1 MCWEQALTT
10 QTPTDL
16 RCCNNSTSSSSVF
29 GEFVLHRFSSSAI
42 EGVCVALDGPR
53 VRPLRLLLLAL
64 ISCVCWRWADVTV
77 AEKFIYSLMLYT
89 LFLLHS
95 VGGGSCWSLGRVT
108 PWTSRQ
114 LIAEP
119 QLRSHSHLRPILCS
133 KFLIVRMFL
142 DCVRIQENLKRTRT
156 PGEHGDPR
164 KTPWI
169 EHAMF
174 LLGGDRPS

>member
-1 MCWEQALTT
+1 MDHLCAGSKPSPPRHP
-10 QTPTDL
+10 QT
-16 RCCNNSTSSSSVF
+16 CSSSVF

-64 ISCVCWRWADVTV
+64 VGCVCWRWADVAV

-89 LFLLHS
+89 RFLLHS
-95 VGGGSCWSLGRVT
+95 GAGWGPAGVLAGLHPGQVGSS
-108 PWTSRQ
+108 SQ
-114 LIAEP
+114 
-119 QLRSHSHLRPILCS
+119 SHNYVRTRTCGPILCS